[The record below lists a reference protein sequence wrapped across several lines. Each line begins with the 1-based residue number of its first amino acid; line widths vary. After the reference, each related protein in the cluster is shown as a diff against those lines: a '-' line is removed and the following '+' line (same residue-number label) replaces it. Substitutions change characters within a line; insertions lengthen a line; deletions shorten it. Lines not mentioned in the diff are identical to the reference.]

1 MKMQIEIEAE
11 FIGQEEN
18 LEKAKDYIE
27 ELLKVAVEKEDIIL
41 KSFKGQIYKING
53 KPKKR

>member
-1 MKMQIEIEAE
+1 MQIEIEAE

>member
-27 ELLKVAVEKEDIIL
+27 ELLKIAVEKEDIIL
-41 KSFKGQIYKING
+41 KRFKGQIYKIDG